1 MDFSCGDAVF
11 VKFFCGVA
19 VFKAP
24 PVSPSLKIAVDS
36 ATLALCDLRDYF
48 ASPLLVEKKRLN
60 LMMTLKTE
68 SCCSKCCYRIV
79 RIVHVQT
86 YPKQSSRLRPLR
98 HRTFYNNNGSWCNRK
113 FHNDYKGSPSDRAIR
128 GLNSSCI
135 VVVVSCCATD

>member
-1 MDFSCGDAVF
+1 MDFSCDDAVF
-11 VKFFCGVA
+11 IKFFCGVQG
-19 VFKAP
+19 P

-48 ASPLLVEKKRLN
+48 ASPLLVGKKKRLI

-68 SCCSKCCYRIV
+68 SCCSKHCYRIV

-98 HRTFYNNNGSWCNRK
+98 HQRFHNNNGSWRNRK

-128 GLNSSCI
+128 GLNSLCI